1 MAFMSLTVLQKE
13 RTLTSPSLAQSRS
26 PFATHRYWRRRTS
39 SYRFAVLCR
48 RWKNSCAAGS
58 SPDSGQRSGI
68 GDLFQECSSDSSF
81 ASSAAS
87 SDSRLLTWSQPRKN
101 NGGAQPGLSQAA
113 PALESPLLHRRRI
126 EKSRVCYDER

>member
-26 PFATHRYWRRRTS
+26 PFATHRYWRRLTS
-39 SYRFAVLCR
+39 SYPFAVLCR

-58 SPDSGQRSGI
+58 SPDSGQRFRI
-68 GDLFQECSSDSSF
+68 GDLFQECSSQFILCFIS
-81 ASSAAS
+81 ASS
-87 SDSRLLTWSQPRKN
+87 SDARNVLRFKLRKN
-101 NGGAQPGLSQAA
+101 SGGAQPDLSQAA

-126 EKSRVCYDER
+126 EK